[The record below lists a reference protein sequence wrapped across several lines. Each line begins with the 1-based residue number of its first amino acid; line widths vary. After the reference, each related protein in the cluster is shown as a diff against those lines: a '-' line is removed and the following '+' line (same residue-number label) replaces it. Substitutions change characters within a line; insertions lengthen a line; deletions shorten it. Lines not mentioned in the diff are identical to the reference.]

1 MSPMAEILSELA
13 KRGVTVRADGDALK
27 LRPTEALDAA
37 LLSRV
42 RAHKPEI
49 LEALRNRPAMCAA
62 SCYEIEPGTWVHHP
76 WDGCRTVPA
85 SQPVTSVPQAEC
97 RHCDRAG
104 LCDCPTCTLRRTEDA
119 VPCCMCRPQE
129 RQNWLAT
136 TVQTRCWHCRG
147 TKQCPCVLC

>member
-27 LRPTEALDAA
+27 LRPTEVLDAA

-42 RAHKPEI
+42 GAHKQEI
-49 LEALRNRPAMCAA
+49 LEALRNRPMCAP

-85 SQPVTSVPQAEC
+85 SQPVTSVPREN
-97 RHCDRAG
+97 
-104 LCDCPTCTLRRTEDA
+104 A
-119 VPCCMCRPQE
+119 V
-129 RQNWLAT
+129 
-136 TVQTRCWHCRG
+136 TVIALGCAIAQPAH
-147 TKQCPCVLC
+147 

>member
-62 SCYEIEPGTWVHHP
+62 SCYEI
-76 WDGCRTVPA
+76 
-85 SQPVTSVPQAEC
+85 
-97 RHCDRAG
+97 
-104 LCDCPTCTLRRTEDA
+104 
-119 VPCCMCRPQE
+119 
-129 RQNWLAT
+129 
-136 TVQTRCWHCRG
+136 
-147 TKQCPCVLC
+147 